1 MGTRLE
7 LHEQLCKILDTR
19 YAYFQPPETVKMKY
33 PAIVYELDDIRNE
46 FADDGVYLFRKRYL
60 ITLIDKNPD
69 SLFVDKLALFPIS
82 EFVRHYTAD
91 NLHHWV
97 FRIFY

>member
-1 MGTRLE
+1 
-7 LHEQLCKILDTR
+7 
-19 YAYFQPPETVKMKY
+19 MKY

-69 SLFVDKLALFPIS
+69 SLFVDKLALFPTS

-91 NLHHWV
+91 NLHQMCIRDSLKGIV
-97 FRIFY
+97 NSFNCVLREEPSELSNYIIS

>member
-7 LHEQLCKILDTR
+7 LHERLCEILDTR
-19 YAYFQPPETVKMKY
+19 YVCFQPPETVKMKY
-33 PAIVYELDDIRNE
+33 PAIVYELDDIENE
-46 FADDGVYLFRKRYL
+46 FADDGVYLSKKRYST
-60 ITLIDKNPD
+60 TLIDKNPD
-69 SLFVDKLALFPIS
+69 SLFVDKLALFPTS

>member
-46 FADDGVYLFRKRYL
+46 FADDGVNWHYFLHRNL
-60 ITLIDKNPD
+60 SDITQQTTYTIGFL
-69 SLFVDKLALFPIS
+69 
-82 EFVRHYTAD
+82 EFFIKED
-91 NLHHWV
+91 N
-97 FRIFY
+97 